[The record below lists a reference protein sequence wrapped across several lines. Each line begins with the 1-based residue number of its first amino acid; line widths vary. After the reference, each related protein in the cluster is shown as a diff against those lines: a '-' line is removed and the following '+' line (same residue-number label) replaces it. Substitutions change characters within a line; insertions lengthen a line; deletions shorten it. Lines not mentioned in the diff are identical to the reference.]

1 MTAAVLPIAA
11 TARESIANFL
21 DALLTV
27 YIILIIA
34 YILTTLYFSFGGR
47 VPYSRWSSAVLGF
60 LRDVTEPYLGLFRR
74 FIPPLGPLDLS
85 PLVAILV
92 LTIVGRGILIP
103 LIHG

>member
-47 VPYSRWSSAVLGF
+47 MPYSRWSSAVLGF